1 MTSTATAALGYAA
14 FGAWY
19 DRYRAAVLEPALAA
33 ADAALDA
40 TLREQLGDRDL
51 ARIRNTGGR
60 VKSKRRT
67 WRKLQQPRYRGK
79 VSDPDAVPGII
90 DDLVGLRITCTNL
103 RDIDMVQAAL
113 DGLPRHPEK
122 GGGLWLDPASER
134 DYVAHPKDSG
144 YRGWHVNLGVSV
156 PTDAG
161 PVPVVCEL
169 QVRTLLQD
177 SWGELTHEDT
187 YSKDGALPPLVEI
200 LSSRMADLFAT
211 LDDIAEDLRTELDRI
226 DEAVVS
232 ESVPEAPDEA
242 LPGGAGDS
250 DAPTEQADDAAAV
263 LQARWRGAD
272 RPIDLASLAW
282 TLQREFG
289 AEVSDDWF
297 GHRTFKRFLRHAVP
311 DGEISTGRQAYLLP
325 PPAVADTNASTDS
338 TGATDL
344 RQATTTLE
352 ATEEGAEPL
361 GEAPTVST
369 IPDAARRLR
378 QVDRG
383 FPLLEAPQ
391 WPELYRHLAEAWQ
404 SHGSAKAS
412 ARVVNQL
419 TRSARD
425 RAEAGG
431 SELSRRSFAHVAWVV
446 LGQDGAG
453 EPLDAATIADTFIA
467 ATLQRME
474 DLRIVGQSDRKAR
487 SVIGRW
493 LRGG

>member
-1 MTSTATAALGYAA
+1 MNSTVTAALGYAA

-19 DRYRAAVLEPALAA
+19 DRYRASVLEPALAA

-79 VSDPDAVPGII
+79 IADPDEIPGVI

-113 DGLPRHPEK
+113 DGLPRRPEK

-134 DYVAHPKDSG
+134 DYVANPKDSG

-161 PVPVVCEL
+161 LVPVVCEL

-232 ESVPEAPDEA
+232 ESVPEVPDEA
-242 LPGGAGDS
+242 LAAAAMGD
-250 DAPTEQADDAAAV
+250 DGPTEQADDAAAV
-263 LQARWRGAD
+263 LQVRWRDAD

-325 PPAVADTNASTDS
+325 PPAAAETSDPVEPIDGPSQQGAPETNDDDS
-338 TGATDL
+338 DIQLPGD
-344 RQATTTLE
+344 
-352 ATEEGAEPL
+352 
-361 GEAPTVST
+361 APTGST
-369 IPDAARRLR
+369 VPDAARRLR

-391 WPELYRHLAEAWQ
+391 WPELYRHLAAAWE

-419 TRSARD
+419 TRAARD
-425 RAEAGG
+425 RAEADG

-446 LGQDGAG
+446 LGQDDGG
-453 EPLDAATIADTFIA
+453 EPLDAAAIADSFIS
-467 ATLQRME
+467 ATLQRMD
-474 DLRIVGQSDRKAR
+474 DLRIIGQSDRKAR
-487 SVIGRW
+487 SSMARW

>member
-1 MTSTATAALGYAA
+1 MTSTAADALGYAA

-19 DRYRAAVLEPALAA
+19 DRYRSRVLEPALAA

-79 VSDPDAVPGII
+79 VTDPDAIPAII

-113 DGLPRHPEK
+113 DGLPRRPDDR
-122 GGGLWLDPASER
+122 GLWLDPASER

-144 YRGWHVNLGVSV
+144 YRGWHVNLGVPV

-161 PVPVVCEL
+161 TVPVACEL

-226 DEAVVS
+226 DEALVS
-232 ESVPEAPDEA
+232 ESVPDAATPV
-242 LPGGAGDS
+242 LAGDAA
-250 DAPTEQADDAAAV
+250 DDGAPSEQADDAAAI
-263 LQARWRGAD
+263 LQARWKSAD
-272 RPIDLASLAW
+272 RPVDLASLAW

-289 AEVSDDWF
+289 AEVSDEWF

-311 DGEISTGRQAYLLP
+311 DAEISTGRQAYLLP
-325 PPAVADTNASTDS
+325 PPSADAETAPSVADEEAPAP
-338 TGATDL
+338 GAMD
-344 RQATTTLE
+344 AE
-352 ATEEGAEPL
+352 AEPP
-361 GEAPTVST
+361 GDAPTTST
-369 IPDAARRLR
+369 IPDTARRLR
-378 QVDRG
+378 RVDRG
-383 FPLLEAPQ
+383 LPLLEAEQ
-391 WPELYRHLAEAWQ
+391 WPELYRHLAAAWKT
-404 SHGSAKAS
+404 HGSARPS

-425 RAEAGG
+425 LAEAHG

-453 EPLDAATIADTFIA
+453 EPLDAAAIAASFTA
-467 ATLQRME
+467 ATLQRMA
-474 DLRIVGQSDRKAR
+474 DLRIIDQSDRKGRAA
-487 SVIGRW
+487 IERW
-493 LRGG
+493 LGGR

>member
-1 MTSTATAALGYAA
+1 MNSTVTAALGYAA

-19 DRYRAAVLEPALAA
+19 DRYRASVLEPALAA

-79 VSDPDAVPGII
+79 VTDPGAIPGII

-113 DGLPRHPEK
+113 DGLPRRPDE
-122 GGGLWLDPASER
+122 GSGLWLDPASER
-134 DYVAHPKDSG
+134 DYVAQPKDSG
-144 YRGWHVNLGVSV
+144 YRGWHVNLGVAV
-156 PTDAG
+156 PSDDG

-232 ESVPEAPDEA
+232 ESVPEAPDEVLA
-242 LPGGAGDS
+242 DATMGD
-250 DAPTEQADDAAAV
+250 DAPSEQADDAAAV
-263 LQARWRGAD
+263 LQARWRDAD

-325 PPAVADTNASTDS
+325 PPSHPDASAAIDPTGTDPAIP
-338 TGATDL
+338 TG
-344 RQATTTLE
+344 TLE
-352 ATEEGAEPL
+352 PTEDDAEPP
-361 GEAPTVST
+361 GDGPTVST
-369 IPDAARRLR
+369 VAEAARRLR

-383 FPLLEAPQ
+383 FPLLEASQ
-391 WPELYRHLAEAWQ
+391 WPELYRHLAAAWQ

-419 TRSARD
+419 TRAARD
-425 RAEAGG
+425 RAEADG

-446 LGQDGAG
+446 LGQDDSG
-453 EPLDAATIADTFIA
+453 EPLDAAAIADSFTS
-467 ATLQRME
+467 ATLQRMD
-474 DLRIVGQSDRKAR
+474 DLRIIGQSDRKAR
-487 SVIGRW
+487 SAMARW

>member
-1 MTSTATAALGYAA
+1 MTSAPTAALGYAA

-19 DRYRAAVLEPALAA
+19 DRYRATVLEPALAA
-33 ADAALDA
+33 ADAALSA

-67 WRKLQQPRYRGK
+67 WRKLQQPRYRGQ
-79 VSDPDAVPGII
+79 VTDPDEIPAII

-113 DGLPRHPEK
+113 DGLPRRRAK
-122 GGGLWLDPASER
+122 GGGLWVDPASER
-134 DYVAHPKDSG
+134 DYVAEPKDSG

-156 PTDAG
+156 PTDTGRVA
-161 PVPVVCEL
+161 VVCEL

-232 ESVPEAPDEA
+232 ESVPESP
-242 LPGGAGDS
+242 S
-250 DAPTEQADDAAAV
+250 DAVADDTVGEDPPSEQADDAAAV
-263 LQARWRGAD
+263 LRARWHETD

-297 GHRTFKRFLRHAVP
+297 GHRTFKRFLRQAVP

-325 PPAVADTNASTDS
+325 PPAAEPADEPAFPAEVSD
-338 TGATDL
+338 A
-344 RQATTTLE
+344 
-352 ATEEGAEPL
+352 EEGDRAN
-361 GEAPTVST
+361 GDQASSTV
-369 IPDAARRLR
+369 PDAARRLR
-378 QVDRG
+378 RADRG
-383 FPLLEAPQ
+383 FPLLEASQ
-391 WPELYRHLAEAWQ
+391 WPVLYEHLASAWQ
-404 SHGSAKAS
+404 NHGPAKPS

-425 RAEAGG
+425 RASARG
-431 SELSRRSFAHVAWVV
+431 SELSRRNLAHVAWVV
-446 LGQDGAG
+446 LGQHPDGD
-453 EPLDAATIADTFIA
+453 PLDAASIAETFTA
-467 ATLQRME
+467 ATLQRMA
-474 DLRIVGQSDRKAR
+474 DLRIVDPGNRPAR
-487 SVIGRW
+487 QAVERW
-493 LRGG
+493 LASPREV

>member
-1 MTSTATAALGYAA
+1 MNSTVTAALGYAA

-19 DRYRAAVLEPALAA
+19 DRFRASVLEPALTA

-79 VSDPDAVPGII
+79 VTDSDAIPAII

-113 DGLPRHPEK
+113 DGLPRKPDK

-134 DYVAHPKDSG
+134 DYISQPKDSG

-232 ESVPEAPDEA
+232 ESVPEVPDEA
-242 LPGGAGDS
+242 LADATMGD

-263 LQARWRGAD
+263 LQARWSEAD

-325 PPAVADTNASTDS
+325 PPAADTSAPIDLAGTADLPQ
-338 TGATDL
+338 ATD
-344 RQATTTLE
+344 APETIE
-352 ATEEGAEPL
+352 DDTELPGD
-361 GEAPTVST
+361 APTVST
-369 IPDAARRLR
+369 VPDAARRLR

-391 WPELYRHLAEAWQ
+391 WPELYRHLAAAWD

-419 TRSARD
+419 TRAARD
-425 RAEAGG
+425 RAEADG

-446 LGQDGAG
+446 LGQDDGG
-453 EPLDAATIADTFIA
+453 EPLDAAAIADSFIS
-467 ATLQRME
+467 ATLQRMD
-474 DLRIVGQSDRKAR
+474 DLRIIGQSDRKAR
-487 SVIGRW
+487 SAMARW